1 MQDGEGGPGGPG
13 FSSLPAPWVKGTLAG
28 DHLRG
33 VMGKVLLLGDPAK
46 GKDRRVP
53 PGP

>member
-1 MQDGEGGPGGPG
+1 MDLAAGAWRPSENVTGG
-13 FSSLPAPWVKGTLAG
+13 VKGAWAG

-33 VMGKVLLLGDPAK
+33 VTEKVLLLGDPAK